1 MIYCFSCFVFVDKP
15 IGKPNALGI
24 KKSLVF
30 YAGKAARG
38 VETNWITHEYRLA
51 NVDRSASAGKKSGL
65 RLDDWVLCRLYNKK
79 GGMEK
84 HFPEEQSI
92 SPEFLRA

>member
-1 MIYCFSCFVFVDKP
+1 DKP

-30 YAGKAARG
+30 YASKAARG
-38 VETNWITHEYRLA
+38 VKTNWITHEYRLP

-65 RLDDWVLCRLYNKK
+65 RLNNWVLCRLYNKK
-79 GGMEK
+79 GRMEK